1 MTRINRYLGPDPQRM
16 MQQIRGR
23 APGWFLLADDV
34 ATFCS
39 DLVPRIQPNINDGQ
53 QVLSTV
59 LYRRV
64 LSSFEGVLLL
74 AERGMH
80 TEGLNLRRG
89 MLEALFVLGAIWQQP
104 DLVRTYVQ
112 NDQHRR
118 RDIYKNLRQTSPESR
133 KRVSAWIADEEL
145 DRAIGELIQVTKG
158 VTYLSVAQ
166 FAQAAKLYD
175 VYLTDYCLLS
185 EAAHH
190 VARDL
195 ERQVTV
201 DRNDEIESIIG
212 GPEREPPFKLL
223 FPATDQMLMAAHVI
237 SKIFGLDVKEK
248 FEVFSSRSRELSEQD
263 ETRKDS

>member
-1 MTRINRYLGPDPQRM
+1 MNRYLGPNPGLMIR
-16 MQQIRGR
+16 QIRER
-23 APGWFLLADDV
+23 APGWFALADDV

-39 DLVPRIQPNINDGQ
+39 NLVPRIVSDVNDGQ
-53 QVLSTV
+53 HVLSAV

-64 LSSFEGVLLL
+64 LSAFEGVLLL

-80 TEGLNLRRG
+80 TEGLVLRRA

-104 DLVRTYVQ
+104 NLVRTYVQ

-118 RDIYKNLRQTSPESR
+118 RDIYKNLRKTSPESR
-133 KRVSAWIADEEL
+133 QRVSAWITDEEL
-145 DRAIGELIQVTKG
+145 DKTIGELTQSTKG
-158 VTYLSVAQ
+158 LTYLSVEQ
-166 FAQAAKLYD
+166 FAQAAKLHD
-175 VYLTDYCLLS
+175 IYLTDYCLLS

-201 DRNDEIESIIG
+201 DQNDEIESIIW

-223 FPATDQMLMAAHVI
+223 FPATDNMLMTTHVI
-237 SKIFGLDVKEK
+237 SQIFGLDVKER
-248 FEVFSSRSRELSEQD
+248 FEFFSRRSRELSEVD
-263 ETRKDS
+263 EVRTDG